1 MYKQEGLVSLKGQVT
16 PYLTF
21 DGNAK
26 EAIDFYAKAFGVEVQ
41 GVQKFGEAD
50 FPTPPE
56 AADRIMHARFGKGD
70 FLVMVSDAF
79 LGQPVNIG
87 NNVSLAVTFN
97 SEKDIQSV
105 YDALRD
111 GGIAHME
118 LQDTFW
124 NSKFAKV
131 QDKFG
136 VIWNLDFPKA
146 E

>member
-1 MYKQEGLVSLKGQVT
+1 MKGQAI

-21 DGNAK
+21 NGNAR
-26 EAIDFYAKAFGVEVQ
+26 EAIDFYAKAFEAEVQ
-41 GVQKFGEAD
+41 GIQTFGEAD

-70 FLVMVSDAF
+70 FLIMVSDAF
-79 LGQPVNIG
+79 LGQSVETG
-87 NNVSLAVTFN
+87 NHISLALTFEN
-97 SEKDIQSV
+97 EEEIQRV
-105 YDALRD
+105 YDALRQD
-111 GGIAHME
+111 GMVHME

-131 QDKFG
+131 QDRFG
-136 VIWNLDFPKA
+136 VIWDLDYPK

>member
-1 MYKQEGLVSLKGQVT
+1 MKGQVT

-26 EAIDFYAKAFGVEVQ
+26 EAIDFYAKAFGAEVQ
-41 GVQKFGEAD
+41 GVQTFGDAD

-56 AADRIMHARFGKGD
+56 AAERIMHARFSKGD
-70 FLVMVSDAF
+70 FLIMVSDSF
-79 LGQPVNIG
+79 LGHPVNIG
-87 NNVSLAVTFN
+87 NNVSLAVTFE
-97 SEKDIQSV
+97 SEEAIQSV
-105 YDALRD
+105 YNALKE

-136 VIWNLDFPKA
+136 VIWDLDFPKA
-146 E
+146 

>member
-1 MYKQEGLVSLKGQVT
+1 MKGQVT

-21 DGNAK
+21 DGNAQ
-26 EAIDFYAKAFGVEVQ
+26 EAIDFYAKVFGAEIQ

-56 AADRIMHARFGKGD
+56 AADRIMHSRFRKGD
-70 FLVMVSDAF
+70 FLIMVSDAF
-79 LGQPVNIG
+79 LGHPVNAG
-87 NNVSLAVTFN
+87 NNVSLAVTCE
-97 SEKDIQSV
+97 SADEIQSV
-105 YDALRD
+105 YDELKVD
-111 GGIAHME
+111 GTVHME

-136 VIWNLDFPKA
+136 VIWDLDFPKG
-146 E
+146 

>member
-1 MYKQEGLVSLKGQVT
+1 MK
-16 PYLTF
+16 
-21 DGNAK
+21 K
-26 EAIDFYAKAFGVEVQ
+26 EAIDFYANAFGAEVQ

-70 FLVMVSDAF
+70 FLIMVSDTF
-79 LGQPVNIG
+79 LELPVNIG
-87 NNVSLAVTFN
+87 NNVSLAITFE
-97 SEKDIQSV
+97 SEEDIQSV
-105 YDALRD
+105 YDTLREN
-111 GGIAHME
+111 GTAHME

-136 VIWNLDFPKA
+136 VIWDLDFPKA
-146 E
+146 K